1 MMFSYKKAKN
11 VLALTAALSV
21 LCSQSVFAATLE
33 LDLEE
38 TIQRALLT
46 NPDIKIAESQRKEAK
61 ADYSAAKSA
70 RGISISLNHSTG
82 RGGYADNQAVRD
94 AAGRIL
100 GYTKYIGNDHS
111 NSITASLPIFTG
123 GELQGQIGQAKAN
136 YRTMLSAEQQAYN
149 EMKETATTGYFNMLN
164 AGNMKNL
171 RTESVDRLQAH
182 LDNVIAQYNVGIV
195 ARADVLRSEVEL
207 ANAKQDLITASNE
220 YDVAEAT
227 LNNII
232 GTPLNTTLT
241 LKDTLQYVPYD
252 NDMAYCLAYSEEHRP
267 ELKQAEYGVDA
278 AEAALVVA
286 RSGHM
291 PKIYA
296 NASNNWGGDGSNWPG
311 DDNENWSVGVT
322 ASMNIFD
329 SGVTWSKIHA
339 AQEALVQAKET
350 QRQVKDAVEL
360 EVRTDYLN
368 MREAEK
374 RITTA
379 QVAVASAEEDY
390 HIAVVRY
397 QAGVGT
403 NIDVM
408 DAQEALTQA
417 KTNYYQALYNYNTS
431 KAALNTSMG
440 VGVPVPEPR
449 TFPEPVEDTDVSADT
464 EDAAAETVPD
474 EEMADADV
482 QQGAEEAA
490 NDSENADAEAAENA
504 APAEQ
509 QSEAVPA
516 EEAAVDAQAAAE

>member
-1 MMFSYKKAKN
+1 MFSYKKAKN

-46 NPDIKIAESQRKEAK
+46 NPSVKIAEYNRKAAK
-61 ADYSAAKSA
+61 ADYSAAKGA
-70 RGISISLNHSTG
+70 RGISISLSHESG
-82 RGGYADNQAVRD
+82 RGGYADNHILRD

-100 GYTKYIGNDHS
+100 SNDKQIGNTHS

-136 YRTMLSAEQQAYN
+136 YRSMLSAEEQAYN

-164 AGNMKNL
+164 ATNMKAL
-171 RTESVDRLQAH
+171 RQESVDRLQAH

-207 ANAKQDLITASNE
+207 ANAQQNYITASNQ

-232 GTPLNTTLT
+232 GTPLGTTLL
-241 LKDTLQYVPYD
+241 LKDRLQYEPYE
-252 NDMAYCLAYSEEHRP
+252 NDMAYCLAYSEQHRP
-267 ELKQAEYGVDA
+267 ELKQAEYAVDS

-291 PKIYA
+291 PKVYA
-296 NASNNWGGDGSNWPG
+296 NASNNWGGNGSDWPG
-311 DDNENWSVGVT
+311 DDDENWSVGVT
-322 ASMNIFD
+322 ASMNVFD

-339 AQEALVQAKET
+339 AQENLAKAKES
-350 QRQVKDAVEL
+350 QRQIKDNVEL

-368 MREAEK
+368 LREAEK
-374 RITTA
+374 RITTT

-449 TFPEPVEDTDVSADT
+449 TFPEPVEDTAAQAADAQSAGT
-464 EDAAAETVPD
+464 DAAAQTEN
-474 EEMADADV
+474 
-482 QQGAEEAA
+482 AA
-490 NDSENADAEAAENA
+490 SDSEQAPANTADAEQPAAENA
-504 APAEQ
+504 ASTSTAAENGNT
-509 QSEAVPA
+509 
-516 EEAAVDAQAAAE
+516 AAAEQTAE

>member
-1 MMFSYKKAKN
+1 MFSYKKAKN

-46 NPDIKIAESQRKEAK
+46 NPSVKIAEYNRKAAK
-61 ADYSAAKSA
+61 ADYSAAKGA
-70 RGISISLNHSTG
+70 RGISISLSHDSS
-82 RGGYADNQAVRD
+82 RGGYADYARRSVN
-94 AAGRIL
+94 GGTPIW
-100 GYTKYIGNDHS
+100 TKSIGNSHS

-136 YRTMLSAEQQAYN
+136 YRSMLSAEEQAYN

-164 AGNMKNL
+164 ATNMKAL
-171 RTESVDRLQAH
+171 RQESVDRLQAH

-207 ANAKQDLITASNE
+207 ANAQQNYITASNE

-232 GTPLNTTLT
+232 GTPLGTTLL
-241 LKDTLQYVPYD
+241 LKDRLQYEPYE
-252 NDMAYCLAYSEEHRP
+252 NDMAYCLAYSEQHRP
-267 ELKQAEYGVDA
+267 ELKQAEYAIDS

-291 PKIYA
+291 PKVYA
-296 NASNNWGGDGSNWPG
+296 NASNNWGGNGSDWPG
-311 DDNENWSVGVT
+311 DDDENWSVGVT
-322 ASMNIFD
+322 ASMNVFD

-339 AQEALVQAKET
+339 AQENLAKAKES
-350 QRQVKDAVEL
+350 QRQIKDNVEL
-360 EVRTDYLN
+360 EVRTDYLS

-449 TFPEPVEDTDVSADT
+449 TFPEPVEDTAAQAADT
-464 EDAAAETVPD
+464 QSAGTDAAAQT
-474 EEMADADV
+474 
-482 QQGAEEAA
+482 
-490 NDSENADAEAAENA
+490 ENAADGSAQTPANTVDAEQPAAENA
-504 APAEQ
+504 ASTAAENGNT
-509 QSEAVPA
+509 
-516 EEAAVDAQAAAE
+516 AAAEQTAE

>member
-1 MMFSYKKAKN
+1 MFSYKKAKN

-46 NPDIKIAESQRKEAK
+46 NPSVKIAEYNRKAAK

-70 RGISISLNHSTG
+70 RGISISLSHDSG
-82 RGGYADNQAVRD
+82 RGGYADYAMRSVN
-94 AAGRIL
+94 GGTPIW
-100 GYTKYIGNDHS
+100 TKSIGNSHS

-136 YRTMLSAEQQAYN
+136 YRSMLSAEEQAYN

-164 AGNMKNL
+164 ATNMKAL
-171 RTESVDRLQAH
+171 RQESVERLQAH

-207 ANAKQDLITASNE
+207 ANAQQNYITASNE

-232 GTPLNTTLT
+232 GTPLGTTLL
-241 LKDTLQYVPYD
+241 LKDRLQYEPYE
-252 NDMAYCLAYSEEHRP
+252 NDMAYCLAYSEQHRP
-267 ELKQAEYGVDA
+267 ELKQAEYAIDS

-291 PKIYA
+291 PKVYA
-296 NASNNWGGDGSNWPG
+296 NASNNWGGNGSDWPG
-311 DDNENWSVGVT
+311 DDDENWSVGVT
-322 ASMNIFD
+322 ASMNVFD

-339 AQEALVQAKET
+339 AQENLAKAKES
-350 QRQVKDAVEL
+350 QRQIKDNVEL
-360 EVRTDYLN
+360 EVRTDYLS

-449 TFPEPVEDTDVSADT
+449 TFPEPVEDTAEQAAEAQSAGT
-464 EDAAAETVPD
+464 DAAAQTENA
-474 EEMADADV
+474 ADDSA
-482 QQGAEEAA
+482 QAPA
-490 NDSENADAEAAENA
+490 NTADAEQPAAENA
-504 APAEQ
+504 ASTAAENGNT
-509 QSEAVPA
+509 
-516 EEAAVDAQAAAE
+516 AAAEQTAE

>member
-1 MMFSYKKAKN
+1 MFSYKKAKN

-46 NPDIKIAESQRKEAK
+46 NPSVKIAEYNRKAAK
-61 ADYSAAKSA
+61 ADYSAAKGA
-70 RGISISLNHSTG
+70 RGISISLSHDSG
-82 RGGYADNQAVRD
+82 RGGYADYAMRSVN
-94 AAGRIL
+94 GGTKIL
-100 GYTKYIGNDHS
+100 TKGIGNSHS

-136 YRTMLSAEQQAYN
+136 YRSMLSAEEQAYN

-164 AGNMKNL
+164 ATNMKAL
-171 RTESVDRLQAH
+171 RQESVDRLQAH

-207 ANAKQDLITASNE
+207 ANAQQNYITASNE

-232 GTPLNTTLT
+232 GTPLGTTLL
-241 LKDTLQYVPYD
+241 LKDRLQYEPYE
-252 NDMAYCLAYSEEHRP
+252 NDMAYCLAYSEQHRP
-267 ELKQAEYGVDA
+267 ELKQAEYAIDS

-291 PKIYA
+291 PKVYA
-296 NASNNWGGDGSNWPG
+296 NASNNWGGNGSDWPG
-311 DDNENWSVGVT
+311 DDDENWSVGVT
-322 ASMNIFD
+322 ASMNVFD

-339 AQEALVQAKET
+339 AQENLAKAKES
-350 QRQVKDAVEL
+350 QRQIKDNVEL

-368 MREAEK
+368 LREAEK
-374 RITTA
+374 RITTT

-449 TFPEPVEDTDVSADT
+449 TFPEPIEDTAAQAADAQSAGT
-464 EDAAAETVPD
+464 DAAAQTENA
-474 EEMADADV
+474 ADGSV
-482 QQGAEEAA
+482 QAPA
-490 NDSENADAEAAENA
+490 NTADAEQPAAENA
-504 APAEQ
+504 ASTAAENGNT
-509 QSEAVPA
+509 
-516 EEAAVDAQAAAE
+516 AAAEQTAE

>member
-1 MMFSYKKAKN
+1 MFSYKKAKN

-46 NPDIKIAESQRKEAK
+46 NPSVKIAEYNRKAAK
-61 ADYSAAKSA
+61 ADYSAAKGA
-70 RGISISLNHSTG
+70 RGISISLNHSSG
-82 RGGYADNQAVRD
+82 RGGYADYAMRSVN
-94 AAGRIL
+94 GGTEIL
-100 GYTKYIGNDHS
+100 TKGIGNSHS

-136 YRTMLSAEQQAYN
+136 YRSMLSAEEQAYN

-164 AGNMKNL
+164 ATNMKAL
-171 RTESVDRLQAH
+171 RQESVDRLQAH

-207 ANAKQDLITASNE
+207 ANAKQDYITASNE

-232 GTPLNTTLT
+232 GTPLGTTLL
-241 LKDTLQYVPYD
+241 LKDRLQYEPYE
-252 NDMAYCLAYSEEHRP
+252 NDMAYCLAYSEQHRP
-267 ELKQAEYGVDA
+267 ELKQAEYAIDS

-291 PKIYA
+291 PKVYA
-296 NASNNWGGDGSNWPG
+296 NASNNWGGNGSDWPG
-311 DDNENWSVGVT
+311 DDDENWSVGVT
-322 ASMNIFD
+322 ASMNVFD

-339 AQEALVQAKET
+339 AQENLAKAKES
-350 QRQVKDAVEL
+350 QRQIKDNVEL

-368 MREAEK
+368 LREAEK
-374 RITTA
+374 RITTT

-449 TFPEPVEDTDVSADT
+449 TFPEPVEDTAAQAADAQSAGT
-464 EDAAAETVPD
+464 DAAAQTEN
-474 EEMADADV
+474 
-482 QQGAEEAA
+482 AA
-490 NDSENADAEAAENA
+490 NDSAQAPANTADAEQPAAENA
-504 APAEQ
+504 ASTAAENGNT
-509 QSEAVPA
+509 
-516 EEAAVDAQAAAE
+516 AAAEQTAE

>member
-1 MMFSYKKAKN
+1 MFSYKKAKN

-46 NPDIKIAESQRKEAK
+46 NPSVKIAEYNRKAAK
-61 ADYSAAKSA
+61 ADYSAAKGA
-70 RGISISLNHSTG
+70 RGISISLSHDSG
-82 RGGYADNQAVRD
+82 RGGYADYAWRNVNGGAP
-94 AAGRIL
+94 IW
-100 GYTKYIGNDHS
+100 TKSIGNSHS

-136 YRTMLSAEQQAYN
+136 YRSMLSAEEQAYN

-164 AGNMKNL
+164 ATNMKAL
-171 RTESVDRLQAH
+171 RQESVDRLQAH

-207 ANAKQDLITASNE
+207 ANAQQNYITASNE

-232 GTPLNTTLT
+232 GTPLGTTLL
-241 LKDTLQYVPYD
+241 LKDRLQYEPYE
-252 NDMAYCLAYSEEHRP
+252 NDMAYCLAYSEQHRP

-291 PKIYA
+291 PKVYA
-296 NASNNWGGDGSNWPG
+296 NASNNWGGNGSDWPG
-311 DDNENWSVGVT
+311 DDDENWSVGVT
-322 ASMNIFD
+322 ASMNVFD
-329 SGVTWSKIHA
+329 SGVTWSRIHA
-339 AQEALVQAKET
+339 AQENLAKAKES
-350 QRQVKDAVEL
+350 QRQIKDNVEL

-368 MREAEK
+368 LREAEK
-374 RITTA
+374 RITTT

-449 TFPEPVEDTDVSADT
+449 TFPEPVEDT
-464 EDAAAETVPD
+464 AAQA
-474 EEMADADV
+474 ADAQSAGSDT
-482 QQGAEEAA
+482 AA
-490 NDSENADAEAAENA
+490 QTENAADGSAQAPANTADAEQPAAENA
-504 APAEQ
+504 A
-509 QSEAVPA
+509 ST
-516 EEAAVDAQAAAE
+516 AAGNGNTAAAEQTAE

>member
-1 MMFSYKKAKN
+1 MFSYKKAKN

-46 NPDIKIAESQRKEAK
+46 NPSVKIAEYNRKAAK
-61 ADYSAAKSA
+61 ADYSAAKGA
-70 RGISISLNHSTG
+70 RGISISLSHDSS
-82 RGGYADNQAVRD
+82 RGGYADYARRSVN
-94 AAGRIL
+94 GGTPIW
-100 GYTKYIGNDHS
+100 TKSIGNSHS

-136 YRTMLSAEQQAYN
+136 YRSMLSAEEQAYN

-164 AGNMKNL
+164 ATNMKAL
-171 RTESVDRLQAH
+171 RQESVDRLQAH

-207 ANAKQDLITASNE
+207 ANAQQNYITASNE

-232 GTPLNTTLT
+232 GTPLGTTLL
-241 LKDTLQYVPYD
+241 LKDRLQYEPYE
-252 NDMAYCLAYSEEHRP
+252 NDMAYCLAYSEQHRP
-267 ELKQAEYGVDA
+267 ELKQAEYAIDS

-291 PKIYA
+291 PKVYA
-296 NASNNWGGDGSNWPG
+296 NASNNWGGNGSDWPG
-311 DDNENWSVGVT
+311 DDDENWSVGVT
-322 ASMNIFD
+322 ASMNVFD

-339 AQEALVQAKET
+339 AQENLAKAKES
-350 QRQVKDAVEL
+350 QRQIKDNVEL

-368 MREAEK
+368 LREAEK
-374 RITTA
+374 RITTT

-449 TFPEPVEDTDVSADT
+449 AFPEPVEDTAAQAADAQSAGT
-464 EDAAAETVPD
+464 DAAAQTENA
-474 EEMADADV
+474 ADGSA
-482 QQGAEEAA
+482 QAPA
-490 NDSENADAEAAENA
+490 NTADAEQPAAENA
-504 APAEQ
+504 ASTAAENGNT
-509 QSEAVPA
+509 
-516 EEAAVDAQAAAE
+516 AAAEQTAE

>member
-1 MMFSYKKAKN
+1 MFSYKKAKN

-46 NPDIKIAESQRKEAK
+46 NPSVKIAEYNRKAAK
-61 ADYSAAKSA
+61 ADYSAAKGA
-70 RGISISLNHSTG
+70 RGISISLSHESG
-82 RGGYADNQAVRD
+82 RGGYADNHILRD

-100 GYTKYIGNDHS
+100 SNDKQIGNTHS

-136 YRTMLSAEQQAYN
+136 YRSMLSAEEQAYN

-164 AGNMKNL
+164 ATNMKAL
-171 RTESVDRLQAH
+171 RQESVDRLQAH

-207 ANAKQDLITASNE
+207 ANAKQDYITASNE

-232 GTPLNTTLT
+232 GTPLNTTLK
-241 LKDTLQYVPYD
+241 LKDSLQYVPYD
-252 NDMAYCLAYSEEHRP
+252 NDMAYCLAYSEQHRP
-267 ELKQAEYGVDA
+267 ELKQAEYAIDS

-291 PKIYA
+291 PKVYA
-296 NASNNWGGDGSNWPG
+296 NASNNWGGNGSDWPG
-311 DDNENWSVGVT
+311 DDDENWSVGVT
-322 ASMNIFD
+322 ASMNVFD

-339 AQEALVQAKET
+339 AQENLAKAKES
-350 QRQVKDAVEL
+350 QRQIKDNVEL

-368 MREAEK
+368 LREAEK

-449 TFPEPVEDTDVSADT
+449 TFPKPVEDTAVQSTESQSAGTDSAGQT
-464 EDAAAETVPD
+464 ENAADDSAQAP
-474 EEMADADV
+474 
-482 QQGAEEAA
+482 A
-490 NDSENADAEAAENA
+490 NTADAEQPAAENA
-504 APAEQ
+504 ASTPAEN
-509 QSEAVPA
+509 ENT
-516 EEAAVDAQAAAE
+516 AAAEQTAE

>member
-1 MMFSYKKAKN
+1 MFSYKKAKN

-46 NPDIKIAESQRKEAK
+46 NPSVKIAEYNRKAAK
-61 ADYSAAKSA
+61 ADYSAAKGA
-70 RGISISLNHSTG
+70 RGISISLSHESG
-82 RGGYADNQAVRD
+82 RGGYADNHILRD

-100 GYTKYIGNDHS
+100 SNDKQIGNTHS

-136 YRTMLSAEQQAYN
+136 YRSMLSAEEQAYN

-164 AGNMKNL
+164 ATNMKAL
-171 RTESVDRLQAH
+171 RQESVDRLQAH

-207 ANAKQDLITASNE
+207 ANAQQNYINASNE

-232 GTPLNTTLT
+232 GTPLGTTLL
-241 LKDTLQYVPYD
+241 LKDRLQYEPYE
-252 NDMAYCLAYSEEHRP
+252 NDMAYCLAYSEQHRP
-267 ELKQAEYGVDA
+267 ELKQAEYAIDS

-291 PKIYA
+291 PKVYA
-296 NASNNWGGDGSNWPG
+296 NASNNWGGNGSDWPG
-311 DDNENWSVGVT
+311 DDDENWSVGVT
-322 ASMNIFD
+322 ASMNVFD

-339 AQEALVQAKET
+339 AQENLAKAKES
-350 QRQVKDAVEL
+350 QRQIKDNVEL

-368 MREAEK
+368 LREAEK
-374 RITTA
+374 RITTT

-449 TFPEPVEDTDVSADT
+449 TFPEPVEDTAAQAADAQSAGT
-464 EDAAAETVPD
+464 DAAAQTENA
-474 EEMADADV
+474 ADDSA
-482 QQGAEEAA
+482 QAPA
-490 NDSENADAEAAENA
+490 NTADAEQPAAENA
-504 APAEQ
+504 ASTSTAAENGNT
-509 QSEAVPA
+509 
-516 EEAAVDAQAAAE
+516 AAAEQTAE

>member
-1 MMFSYKKAKN
+1 MFSYKKAKN
-11 VLALTAALSV
+11 VLALTAALTA

-46 NPDIKIAESQRKEAK
+46 NPNVKIAEYNRKAAK

-70 RGISISLNHSTG
+70 RGISISINHDSS
-82 RGGYADNQAVRD
+82 RGGYADYGIR
-94 AAGRIL
+94 G
-100 GYTKYIGNDHS
+100 GEWTKAIGNTHG
-111 NSITASLPIFTG
+111 NSITATLPIFTG
-123 GELQGQIGQAKAN
+123 GQLQGQIGQAKAN
-136 YRTMLSAEQQAYN
+136 YRSMLSAEEQAYI
-149 EMKETATTGYFNMLN
+149 EMKETATNGYFTMLD
-164 AGNMKNL
+164 AGNMKTL
-171 RTESVDRLQAH
+171 CQESVDRLQAH

-207 ANAKQDLITASNE
+207 ANAKQDLISAENG

-232 GTPLNTTLT
+232 GTPLNTTLK
-241 LKDTLQYVPYD
+241 LKDSLQYVPYD

-291 PKIYA
+291 PKI
-296 NASNNWGGDGSNWPG
+296 NATAGNYWGGTADSNWPG
-311 DDNENWSVGVT
+311 DDDDHWAVGVT

-339 AQEALVQAKET
+339 AQENLAKAKET

-360 EVRTDYLN
+360 EVRTDYLG

-374 RITTA
+374 RISTT
-379 QVAVASAEEDY
+379 QVAVAQAEEDY

-408 DAQEALTQA
+408 DAQVALTEA
-417 KTNYYQALYNYNTS
+417 KTNYVKALYDYNTS

-449 TFPEPVEDTDVSADT
+449 TFPEPVEDT
-464 EDAAAETVPD
+464 AAQA
-474 EEMADADV
+474 ADAQSAGTDAVAQTESAASDSAQV
-482 QQGAEEAA
+482 QA
-490 NDSENADAEAAENA
+490 STADAEQPAAENA
-504 APAEQ
+504 ASTAAENGNT
-509 QSEAVPA
+509 
-516 EEAAVDAQAAAE
+516 AAAEQTAE

>member
-1 MMFSYKKAKN
+1 MFSYKKAKN

-46 NPDIKIAESQRKEAK
+46 NPSVKIAESQRKEAK

-70 RGISISLNHSTG
+70 RGISISLNHDSG
-82 RGGYADNQAVRD
+82 RGGYADNRRYVITD
-94 AAGRIL
+94 NMGRQIPR
-100 GYTKYIGNDHS
+100 YDKSIGNSHS
-111 NSITASLPIFTG
+111 NSITASLPLFTG

-136 YRTMLSAEQQAYN
+136 YRSMLSAEEQAYN

-164 AGNMKNL
+164 AGNMKAL
-171 RTESVDRLQAH
+171 RQESVDRLQAH

-207 ANAKQDLITASNE
+207 ANAKQDYITASNE

-232 GTPLNTTLT
+232 GTPLNTTLK
-241 LKDTLQYVPYD
+241 LKDSLQYVPYD
-252 NDMAYCLAYSEEHRP
+252 NDMAYCLAYSEQHRP

-296 NASNNWGGDGSNWPG
+296 NASDNWGGNGSNWPG
-311 DDNENWSVGVT
+311 DDDENWSVGVT
-322 ASMNIFD
+322 ASINVFD

-339 AQEALVQAKET
+339 AQEALVQAKES
-350 QRQVKDAVEL
+350 QRQIKDAVEL
-360 EVRTDYLN
+360 EVRTDYLS

-449 TFPEPVEDTDVSADT
+449 TFPEPVEDTAAQAADAQSAGT
-464 EDAAAETVPD
+464 DAAAQTENA
-474 EEMADADV
+474 ADGSA
-482 QQGAEEAA
+482 QAPA
-490 NDSENADAEAAENA
+490 NTADAEQPAAENA
-504 APAEQ
+504 ASTAAENGNT
-509 QSEAVPA
+509 
-516 EEAAVDAQAAAE
+516 AAAEQTAE

>member
-1 MMFSYKKAKN
+1 MFSYKKAKN

-46 NPDIKIAESQRKEAK
+46 NPSVKIAEYNRKAAK
-61 ADYSAAKSA
+61 ADYSAAKGA
-70 RGISISLNHSTG
+70 RGISISLNHSSG
-82 RGGYADNQAVRD
+82 RGGYADNRYNTIYQNGVPIAIYD
-94 AAGRIL
+94 KGIA
-100 GYTKYIGNDHS
+100 NSHS

-123 GELQGQIGQAKAN
+123 GEVQGQIGQAKAN
-136 YRTMLSAEQQAYN
+136 YRSMLSAEEQAYN

-164 AGNMKNL
+164 ATNMKAL
-171 RTESVDRLQAH
+171 RQESVDRLQAH

-207 ANAKQDLITASNE
+207 ANAKQDYITASNE

-232 GTPLNTTLT
+232 GTPLGTTLL
-241 LKDTLQYVPYD
+241 LKDRLQYEPYE
-252 NDMAYCLAYSEEHRP
+252 NDMAYCLAYSEQHRP
-267 ELKQAEYGVDA
+267 ELKQAEYAIDS

-291 PKIYA
+291 PKVYA
-296 NASNNWGGDGSNWPG
+296 NASNNWGGNGSDWPG
-311 DDNENWSVGVT
+311 DDDENWSVGVT
-322 ASMNIFD
+322 ASMNVFD

-339 AQEALVQAKET
+339 AQENLAKAKES
-350 QRQVKDAVEL
+350 QRQIKDNVEL

-368 MREAEK
+368 LREAEK
-374 RITTA
+374 RITTT

-449 TFPEPVEDTDVSADT
+449 TFPEPVEDTAAQAADAQSAGT
-464 EDAAAETVPD
+464 DAAAQTENA
-474 EEMADADV
+474 ADGSV
-482 QQGAEEAA
+482 QAPA
-490 NDSENADAEAAENA
+490 NTADAEQPAAENA
-504 APAEQ
+504 ASTAAENGNT
-509 QSEAVPA
+509 
-516 EEAAVDAQAAAE
+516 AAAEQTAE

>member
-1 MMFSYKKAKN
+1 MFSYKKAKN

-46 NPDIKIAESQRKEAK
+46 NPSVKIAEYNRKAAK
-61 ADYSAAKSA
+61 ADYSAAKGA
-70 RGISISLNHSTG
+70 RGISISLSHDSG
-82 RGGYADNQAVRD
+82 RGGYADYAMRSVN
-94 AAGRIL
+94 GGTEIL
-100 GYTKYIGNDHS
+100 TKGIGNSHS

-123 GELQGQIGQAKAN
+123 GELQGQIGQGKAN
-136 YRTMLSAEQQAYN
+136 YRSMLSAEEQAYN

-164 AGNMKNL
+164 ATNMKAL
-171 RTESVDRLQAH
+171 RQESVDRLQAH

-207 ANAKQDLITASNE
+207 ANAQQNYITASNE

-232 GTPLNTTLT
+232 GTPLGTTLL
-241 LKDTLQYVPYD
+241 LKDRLQYEPYE
-252 NDMAYCLAYSEEHRP
+252 NDMAYCLAYSEQHRP
-267 ELKQAEYGVDA
+267 ELKQAEYAIDS

-291 PKIYA
+291 PKVYA
-296 NASNNWGGDGSNWPG
+296 NASNNWGGNGSDWPG
-311 DDNENWSVGVT
+311 DDDENWSVGVT
-322 ASMNIFD
+322 ASMNVFD

-339 AQEALVQAKET
+339 AQENLAKAKES
-350 QRQVKDAVEL
+350 QRQIKDNVEL
-360 EVRTDYLN
+360 EVRTDYLS

-449 TFPEPVEDTDVSADT
+449 TFPEPVEDT
-464 EDAAAETVPD
+464 AAQA
-474 EEMADADV
+474 ADAQSAGTDT
-482 QQGAEEAA
+482 AA
-490 NDSENADAEAAENA
+490 QTENADSDTAQVPANTADAEQPAAENA
-504 APAEQ
+504 ASTAAENGNT
-509 QSEAVPA
+509 
-516 EEAAVDAQAAAE
+516 AAAEQTAE

>member
-1 MMFSYKKAKN
+1 MFSYKKAKN
-11 VLALTAALSV
+11 VLALTAALSM

-46 NPDIKIAESQRKEAK
+46 NPSVKIAEYNRKAAK

-82 RGGYADNQAVRD
+82 RNGYADPQYNQQLN
-94 AAGRIL
+94 IW
-100 GYTKYIGNDHS
+100 TKGIGNSHS

-136 YRTMLSAEQQAYN
+136 YRSMLSAEEQAYN

-164 AGNMKNL
+164 ATNMKAL
-171 RTESVDRLQAH
+171 RQESVDRLQAH

-207 ANAKQDLITASNE
+207 ANAQQNYITASNQ

-232 GTPLNTTLT
+232 GTPLGTTLL
-241 LKDTLQYVPYD
+241 LKDRLQYEPYE
-252 NDMAYCLAYSEEHRP
+252 NDMAYCLAYSEQHRP
-267 ELKQAEYGVDA
+267 ELKQAEYAVDS

-291 PKIYA
+291 PKVYA
-296 NASNNWGGDGSNWPG
+296 NASNNWGGNGSDWPG
-311 DDNENWSVGVT
+311 DDDENWSVGVT
-322 ASMNIFD
+322 ASMNVFD

-339 AQEALVQAKET
+339 AQENLAKAKES
-350 QRQVKDAVEL
+350 QRQIKDNVEL

-368 MREAEK
+368 LREAEK
-374 RITTA
+374 RITTT

-449 TFPEPVEDTDVSADT
+449 IFPEPVEDAAAQAADAQSAGT
-464 EDAAAETVPD
+464 DAAAQTENA
-474 EEMADADV
+474 ADGSA
-482 QQGAEEAA
+482 QAPA
-490 NDSENADAEAAENA
+490 NTADAEQPAAENA
-504 APAEQ
+504 ASTAAENGNT
-509 QSEAVPA
+509 
-516 EEAAVDAQAAAE
+516 AAAEQTAE

>member
-1 MMFSYKKAKN
+1 MFSYKKAKN
-11 VLALTAALSV
+11 VLALTSALSV

-46 NPDIKIAESQRKEAK
+46 NPSVKIAEYNRKAAK

-70 RGISISLNHSTG
+70 RGISISLSHDSS
-82 RGGYADNQAVRD
+82 RGGYADYARRSINGGTD
-94 AAGRIL
+94 IW
-100 GYTKYIGNDHS
+100 TKGIGNSHS

-136 YRTMLSAEQQAYN
+136 YRSMLSAEEQAYN

-164 AGNMKNL
+164 ATNMKAL
-171 RTESVDRLQAH
+171 RQESVDRLQAH

-207 ANAKQDLITASNE
+207 ANAQQNYITASNE

-232 GTPLNTTLT
+232 GTPLGTTLL
-241 LKDTLQYVPYD
+241 LKDRLQYEPYE
-252 NDMAYCLAYSEEHRP
+252 NDMAYCLAYSEQHRP
-267 ELKQAEYGVDA
+267 ELKQAEYAIDS

-291 PKIYA
+291 PKVYA
-296 NASNNWGGDGSNWPG
+296 NASNNWGGNGSDWPG
-311 DDNENWSVGVT
+311 DDDENWSVGVT
-322 ASMNIFD
+322 ASMNVFD

-339 AQEALVQAKET
+339 AQENLAKAKES
-350 QRQVKDAVEL
+350 QRQIKDNVEL

-368 MREAEK
+368 LREAEK
-374 RITTA
+374 RITTT

-449 TFPEPVEDTDVSADT
+449 TFPEPVEDTAAQAADAQSAGT
-464 EDAAAETVPD
+464 DAAAQTEN
-474 EEMADADV
+474 
-482 QQGAEEAA
+482 AA
-490 NDSENADAEAAENA
+490 GDSAQAPTSTADAEQPAAENA
-504 APAEQ
+504 ASTAAENGNT
-509 QSEAVPA
+509 
-516 EEAAVDAQAAAE
+516 AAAEQTAE

>member
-1 MMFSYKKAKN
+1 MFSYKKAKN
-11 VLALTAALSV
+11 VLALTAALTV

-33 LDLEE
+33 LDLDE

-46 NPDIKIAESQRKEAK
+46 NPNVKIAEYNRKAAK

-70 RGISISLNHSTG
+70 RGISISINHQSG
-82 RGGYADNQAVRD
+82 RGGYAEDQPIRD
-94 AAGRIL
+94 TTGAIL
-100 GYTKYIGNDHS
+100 GYSKGIGNSHS
-111 NSITASLPIFTG
+111 NSITASLPLFTG

-136 YRTMLSAEQQAYN
+136 YRSMLSAEEQAYI
-149 EMKETATTGYFNMLN
+149 EMKETATNGYFTMLD
-164 AGNMKNL
+164 AGNMKTL
-171 RTESVDRLQAH
+171 CQESVDRLQAH

-207 ANAKQDLITASNE
+207 ANAKQDLISAENG

-232 GTPLNTTLT
+232 GTPLSTTLV

-291 PKIYA
+291 PKVSL
-296 NASNNWGGDGSNWPG
+296 NASNSWASENWPG
-311 DDNENWSVGVT
+311 DDNEEWQVGVT

-339 AQEALVQAKET
+339 AQENLAKAKET

-360 EVRTDYLN
+360 EVRTDYLG

-374 RITTA
+374 RISTT
-379 QVAVASAEEDY
+379 QVAVAQAEEDY

-408 DAQEALTQA
+408 DAQVALTEA
-417 KTNYYQALYNYNTS
+417 KTNYVKALYDYNTS

-449 TFPEPVEDTDVSADT
+449 TFAEPVEDTAVT
-464 EDAAAETVPD
+464 
-474 EEMADADV
+474 
-482 QQGAEEAA
+482 
-490 NDSENADAEAAENA
+490 ADAEAAAENEAAETNA
-504 APAEQ
+504 AATEQSAAEANVETVQ
-509 QSEAVPA
+509 E
-516 EEAAVDAQAAAE
+516 QAAE

>member
-1 MMFSYKKAKN
+1 MFSYKKAKN

-38 TIQRALLT
+38 IIQRALLT
-46 NPDIKIAESQRKEAK
+46 NPSVKIAEYNRKAAK
-61 ADYSAAKSA
+61 ADYSAAKSS
-70 RGISISLNHSTG
+70 RGISISLSHDSG
-82 RGGYADNQAVRD
+82 RGGYADNRSYVITD
-94 AAGRIL
+94 NMGRQIPR
-100 GYTKYIGNDHS
+100 YDKSIGNSHS

-136 YRTMLSAEQQAYN
+136 YRSMLSAEEQAYN

-164 AGNMKNL
+164 ATNMKAL
-171 RTESVDRLQAH
+171 RQESVDRLQAH

-207 ANAKQDLITASNE
+207 ANAQQNYITASNE

-232 GTPLNTTLT
+232 GTPLGTTLL
-241 LKDTLQYVPYD
+241 LKDRLQYEPYE
-252 NDMAYCLAYSEEHRP
+252 NDMAYCLAYSEQHRP
-267 ELKQAEYGVDA
+267 ELRQAEYGVDA

-291 PKIYA
+291 PKVYA
-296 NASNNWGGDGSNWPG
+296 NASNNWGGNGSDWPG
-311 DDNENWSVGVT
+311 DDDENWSVGVT
-322 ASMNIFD
+322 ASMNVFD

-339 AQEALVQAKET
+339 AQENLAKAKES
-350 QRQVKDAVEL
+350 QRQIKDNVEL

-368 MREAEK
+368 LREAEK
-374 RITTA
+374 RITTT

-449 TFPEPVEDTDVSADT
+449 TFPEPVEDTAAQAADVQSAGT
-464 EDAAAETVPD
+464 DAAAQTENA
-474 EEMADADV
+474 ADDSA
-482 QQGAEEAA
+482 QAQA
-490 NDSENADAEAAENA
+490 NTADAEQPAAENA
-504 APAEQ
+504 ASTAAENGNT
-509 QSEAVPA
+509 
-516 EEAAVDAQAAAE
+516 AAAEQTAE

>member
-1 MMFSYKKAKN
+1 MFSYKKAKN

-46 NPDIKIAESQRKEAK
+46 NPSVKIAEYNRKAAK

-70 RGISISLNHSTG
+70 RGISISLSHDSG
-82 RGGYADNQAVRD
+82 RGGYADPQYNQQLN
-94 AAGRIL
+94 IW
-100 GYTKYIGNDHS
+100 TKGIGNSHS

-136 YRTMLSAEQQAYN
+136 YRSMLSAEEQAYN

-164 AGNMKNL
+164 ATNMKAL
-171 RTESVDRLQAH
+171 RQESVDRLQAH

-207 ANAKQDLITASNE
+207 ANAQQNYITASNE

-232 GTPLNTTLT
+232 GTPLGTTLL
-241 LKDTLQYVPYD
+241 LKDRLQYEPYE
-252 NDMAYCLAYSEEHRP
+252 NDMAYCLAYSEQHRP
-267 ELKQAEYGVDA
+267 ELKQAEYAIDS

-291 PKIYA
+291 PKVYA
-296 NASNNWGGDGSNWPG
+296 NASNNWGGNGSDWPG
-311 DDNENWSVGVT
+311 DDDENWSVGVT
-322 ASMNIFD
+322 ASMNVFD

-339 AQEALVQAKET
+339 AQENLAKAKES
-350 QRQVKDAVEL
+350 QRQIKDNVEL

-368 MREAEK
+368 LREAEK
-374 RITTA
+374 RITTT

-449 TFPEPVEDTDVSADT
+449 TFPEPVEDT
-464 EDAAAETVPD
+464 AAQA
-474 EEMADADV
+474 ADAQSAGTDTAP
-482 QQGAEEAA
+482 QTENAA
-490 NDSENADAEAAENA
+490 DGSAQIPANTADAEQPAAENA
-504 APAEQ
+504 ASTAAENGNT
-509 QSEAVPA
+509 
-516 EEAAVDAQAAAE
+516 AAAEQTAE

>member
-1 MMFSYKKAKN
+1 MFSYKKAKN

-46 NPDIKIAESQRKEAK
+46 NPSVKIAEYNRKAAK
-61 ADYSAAKSA
+61 ADYSAAKGA
-70 RGISISLNHSTG
+70 RGISISLSHSTG
-82 RGGYADNQAVRD
+82 RNGYADYAMRSVN
-94 AAGRIL
+94 GGTEIW
-100 GYTKYIGNDHS
+100 TKGIGNSHS
-111 NSITASLPIFTG
+111 NSISASLPIFTG

-136 YRTMLSAEQQAYN
+136 YRSMLSAEEQAYN

-164 AGNMKNL
+164 ATNMKAL
-171 RTESVDRLQAH
+171 RQESVDRLQAH

-207 ANAKQDLITASNE
+207 ANAQQNYITASNQ

-232 GTPLNTTLT
+232 GTPLGTTLL
-241 LKDTLQYVPYD
+241 LKDRLQYEPYE
-252 NDMAYCLAYSEEHRP
+252 NDMAYCLAYSEQHRP
-267 ELKQAEYGVDA
+267 ELKQAEYAVDS

-291 PKIYA
+291 PKVYA
-296 NASNNWGGDGSNWPG
+296 NASNNWGGNGSDWPG
-311 DDNENWSVGVT
+311 DDDENWSVGVT
-322 ASMNIFD
+322 ASMNVFD

-339 AQEALVQAKET
+339 AQENLAKAKES
-350 QRQVKDAVEL
+350 QRQIKDNVEL

-368 MREAEK
+368 LREAEK
-374 RITTA
+374 RITTT

-449 TFPEPVEDTDVSADT
+449 TFPEPVEDT
-464 EDAAAETVPD
+464 AAQA
-474 EEMADADV
+474 ADAQSAGTDT
-482 QQGAEEAA
+482 AA
-490 NDSENADAEAAENA
+490 QTENADSDSAQAPANTADAEQPAAENA
-504 APAEQ
+504 ASTAAENGNT
-509 QSEAVPA
+509 
-516 EEAAVDAQAAAE
+516 AAAEQTAE

>member
-1 MMFSYKKAKN
+1 MFSYKKAKN

-46 NPDIKIAESQRKEAK
+46 NPSVKIAEYNRKAAK

-82 RGGYADNQAVRD
+82 RNGYADPQYNQQLN
-94 AAGRIL
+94 IW
-100 GYTKYIGNDHS
+100 TKGIGNSHS

-136 YRTMLSAEQQAYN
+136 YRSMLSAEEQAYN

-164 AGNMKNL
+164 ATNMKAL
-171 RTESVDRLQAH
+171 RQESVDRLQAH

-207 ANAKQDLITASNE
+207 ANAQQNYITASNE

-232 GTPLNTTLT
+232 GTPLGTTLL
-241 LKDTLQYVPYD
+241 LKDRLQYEPYE
-252 NDMAYCLAYSEEHRP
+252 NDMAYCLAYSEQHRP
-267 ELKQAEYGVDA
+267 ELKQAEYAIDS

-291 PKIYA
+291 PKVYA
-296 NASNNWGGDGSNWPG
+296 NASNNWGGNGSDWPG
-311 DDNENWSVGVT
+311 DDDENWSVGVT
-322 ASMNIFD
+322 ASMNVFD

-339 AQEALVQAKET
+339 AQENLAKAKES
-350 QRQVKDAVEL
+350 QRQIKDNVEL

-368 MREAEK
+368 LREAEK
-374 RITTA
+374 RITTT

-449 TFPEPVEDTDVSADT
+449 TFPEPVEDTAAQAADAQSAGT
-464 EDAAAETVPD
+464 DAA
-474 EEMADADV
+474 V
-482 QQGAEEAA
+482 QTENAA
-490 NDSENADAEAAENA
+490 SDSAQAPANTADAEQPAAENA
-504 APAEQ
+504 ASTAAENGNT
-509 QSEAVPA
+509 
-516 EEAAVDAQAAAE
+516 AAAEQTAE

>member
-1 MMFSYKKAKN
+1 MFSYKKAKN

-46 NPDIKIAESQRKEAK
+46 NPSVKIAEYNRKAAK

-70 RGISISLNHSTG
+70 RGISISLNHDSG
-82 RGGYADNQAVRD
+82 RGGYADNRRYVITD
-94 AAGRIL
+94 NMGRQIPR
-100 GYTKYIGNDHS
+100 YDKSIGNSHS

-136 YRTMLSAEQQAYN
+136 YRSMLSAEEQAYN

-164 AGNMKNL
+164 ATNMKAL
-171 RTESVDRLQAH
+171 RQESVDRLQAH

-207 ANAKQDLITASNE
+207 ANAQQNYITASNQ

-232 GTPLNTTLT
+232 GTPLGTTLL
-241 LKDTLQYVPYD
+241 LKDRLQYEPYE
-252 NDMAYCLAYSEEHRP
+252 NDMAYCLAYSEQHRP
-267 ELKQAEYGVDA
+267 ELKQAEYAIDS

-291 PKIYA
+291 PKVYA
-296 NASNNWGGDGSNWPG
+296 NASNNWGGNGSDWPG
-311 DDNENWSVGVT
+311 DDDENWSVGVT
-322 ASMNIFD
+322 ASMNVFD

-339 AQEALVQAKET
+339 AQENLAKAKES
-350 QRQVKDAVEL
+350 QRQIKDNVEL

-368 MREAEK
+368 LREAEK
-374 RITTA
+374 RITTT

-449 TFPEPVEDTDVSADT
+449 TFPEPVEDTAAQAADAQSAGT
-464 EDAAAETVPD
+464 DAAAQIEN
-474 EEMADADV
+474 
-482 QQGAEEAA
+482 AA
-490 NDSENADAEAAENA
+490 SDSAQAPANTADAEQPAAENSASTSTA
-504 APAEQ
+504 AENGNT
-509 QSEAVPA
+509 
-516 EEAAVDAQAAAE
+516 AAAEQTAE

>member
-1 MMFSYKKAKN
+1 MFSYKKAKN

-33 LDLEE
+33 LDLDE

-46 NPDIKIAESQRKEAK
+46 NPNVKIAEYNRKAAK
-61 ADYSAAKSA
+61 ADYSAAKGA
-70 RGISISLNHSTG
+70 RGISISLSHESG
-82 RGGYADNQAVRD
+82 RGGYADNHILRD

-100 GYTKYIGNDHS
+100 SNDKQIGNTHS

-136 YRTMLSAEQQAYN
+136 YRSMLSAEEQAYN

-164 AGNMKNL
+164 ATNMKAL
-171 RTESVDRLQAH
+171 RQESVDRLQAH

-207 ANAKQDLITASNE
+207 ANAQQNYITASNQ

-232 GTPLNTTLT
+232 GTPLGTTLL
-241 LKDTLQYVPYD
+241 LKDRLQYEPYE
-252 NDMAYCLAYSEEHRP
+252 NDMAYCLAYSEQHRP
-267 ELKQAEYGVDA
+267 ELKQAEYAVDS

-291 PKIYA
+291 PKVYA
-296 NASNNWGGDGSNWPG
+296 NASNNWGGNGSDWPG
-311 DDNENWSVGVT
+311 DDDENWSVGVT
-322 ASMNIFD
+322 ASINVFD

-339 AQEALVQAKET
+339 AQENLAKAKES
-350 QRQVKDAVEL
+350 QRQIKDNVEL

-368 MREAEK
+368 LREAEK
-374 RITTA
+374 RITTT

-449 TFPEPVEDTDVSADT
+449 TFPEPVEDTAAQSTESQSPGTDTAAQTENAADDSA
-464 EDAAAETVPD
+464 
-474 EEMADADV
+474 
-482 QQGAEEAA
+482 QA
-490 NDSENADAEAAENA
+490 NTADAEQPAAENA
-504 APAEQ
+504 ASTAAEN
-509 QSEAVPA
+509 VNT
-516 EEAAVDAQAAAE
+516 AAAEQTAE

>member
-1 MMFSYKKAKN
+1 MFSYKKAKN
-11 VLALTAALSV
+11 VLALTAALTV

-33 LDLEE
+33 LDLDE

-46 NPDIKIAESQRKEAK
+46 NPNVKIAEYNRKAAK

-70 RGISISLNHSTG
+70 RGISISLNHQSG
-82 RGGYADNQAVRD
+82 RGGYADPHMSVLYDNQGNAIPR
-94 AAGRIL
+94 
-100 GYTKYIGNDHS
+100 YSKSIGNNHS
-111 NSITASLPIFTG
+111 NSITATLPIFTG

-136 YRTMLSAEQQAYN
+136 YRSMLSAEEQAYI
-149 EMKETATTGYFNMLN
+149 EMKETATNGYFTMLD
-164 AGNMKNL
+164 AGNMKTL
-171 RTESVDRLQAH
+171 CQESVDRLQAH

-207 ANAKQDLITASNE
+207 ANAKQDLISAENG

-232 GTPLNTTLT
+232 GTPLSTTLV

-291 PKIYA
+291 PKISA
-296 NASNNWGGDGSNWPG
+296 SASNSWASENWPG
-311 DDNENWSVGVT
+311 DDNEEWAVGVT

-339 AQEALVQAKET
+339 AQENLAKAKET

-360 EVRTDYLN
+360 EVRTDYLG

-374 RITTA
+374 RISTT
-379 QVAVASAEEDY
+379 QVAVAQAEEDY

-408 DAQEALTQA
+408 DAQVALTEA
-417 KTNYYQALYNYNTS
+417 KTNYVKALYDYNTS

-449 TFPEPVEDTDVSADT
+449 TFAEPVEDTAVT
-464 EDAAAETVPD
+464 
-474 EEMADADV
+474 
-482 QQGAEEAA
+482 
-490 NDSENADAEAAENA
+490 ADAEAAAEN
-504 APAEQ
+504 
-509 QSEAVPA
+509 EA
-516 EEAAVDAQAAAE
+516 AAAEQPAAEANAETAQEQAAE

>member
-1 MMFSYKKAKN
+1 MFSYKKAKN

-46 NPDIKIAESQRKEAK
+46 NPSVKIAEYNRKAAK
-61 ADYSAAKSA
+61 ADYSAAKGA
-70 RGISISLNHSTG
+70 RGISISLSHDSG
-82 RGGYADNQAVRD
+82 RGGYADPQYNQQLN
-94 AAGRIL
+94 IW
-100 GYTKYIGNDHS
+100 TKGIGNSHS

-136 YRTMLSAEQQAYN
+136 YRSMLSAEEQAYN

-164 AGNMKNL
+164 ATNMKAL
-171 RTESVDRLQAH
+171 RQESVDRLQAH

-207 ANAKQDLITASNE
+207 ANAQQNYITASNQ

-232 GTPLNTTLT
+232 GTPLGTTLL
-241 LKDTLQYVPYD
+241 LKDRLQYEPYE
-252 NDMAYCLAYSEEHRP
+252 NDMAYCLAYSEQHRP
-267 ELKQAEYGVDA
+267 ELKQAEYAVDS

-291 PKIYA
+291 PKVYA
-296 NASNNWGGDGSNWPG
+296 NASNNWGGNGSDWPG
-311 DDNENWSVGVT
+311 DDDENWSVGVT
-322 ASMNIFD
+322 ASMNVFD

-339 AQEALVQAKET
+339 AQENLAKAKES
-350 QRQVKDAVEL
+350 QRQIKDNVEL
-360 EVRTDYLN
+360 EVRTDYLS

-408 DAQEALTQA
+408 DAQEALTQD

-449 TFPEPVEDTDVSADT
+449 TFPEPVEDTAAQAADAQSAGT
-464 EDAAAETVPD
+464 DAAAQTENA
-474 EEMADADV
+474 ADDSA
-482 QQGAEEAA
+482 QAPA
-490 NDSENADAEAAENA
+490 NTADAEQPAAENA
-504 APAEQ
+504 ASTAAENGNT
-509 QSEAVPA
+509 
-516 EEAAVDAQAAAE
+516 AAAEQTAE

>member
-1 MMFSYKKAKN
+1 MFSYKKAKN

-46 NPDIKIAESQRKEAK
+46 NPSVKIAEYNRKAAK
-61 ADYSAAKSA
+61 ADYSAAKGA
-70 RGISISLNHSTG
+70 RGISISLSHESG
-82 RGGYADNQAVRD
+82 RGGYADNHILRD
-94 AAGRIL
+94 AAGIIL
-100 GYTKYIGNDHS
+100 SNDKQIGNTHS

-136 YRTMLSAEQQAYN
+136 YRSMLSAEEQAYN

-164 AGNMKNL
+164 ATNMKAL
-171 RTESVDRLQAH
+171 RQESVDRLQAH

-207 ANAKQDLITASNE
+207 ANAQQNYITASNE

-232 GTPLNTTLT
+232 GTPLGTTLL
-241 LKDTLQYVPYD
+241 LKDRLQYEPYE
-252 NDMAYCLAYSEEHRP
+252 NDMAYCLAYSEQHRP
-267 ELKQAEYGVDA
+267 ELKQAEYAIDS

-291 PKIYA
+291 PKVYA
-296 NASNNWGGDGSNWPG
+296 NASNNWGGNGSDWPG
-311 DDNENWSVGVT
+311 DDDENWSVGVT
-322 ASMNIFD
+322 ASMNVFD

-339 AQEALVQAKET
+339 AQENLAKAKES
-350 QRQVKDAVEL
+350 QRQIKDNVEL

-368 MREAEK
+368 LREAEK
-374 RITTA
+374 RITTT

-449 TFPEPVEDTDVSADT
+449 TFPEPVEDTAAQAADAQSAGT
-464 EDAAAETVPD
+464 DAAAQTEN
-474 EEMADADV
+474 
-482 QQGAEEAA
+482 AA
-490 NDSENADAEAAENA
+490 SDSAQANTADAEQPAAENA
-504 APAEQ
+504 ASTAAEN
-509 QSEAVPA
+509 VNT
-516 EEAAVDAQAAAE
+516 AAAEQTAE

>member
-1 MMFSYKKAKN
+1 MFSYKKAKN

-46 NPDIKIAESQRKEAK
+46 NPSVKIAESQRKEAK

-70 RGISISLNHSTG
+70 RGISISLNHDSS
-82 RGGYADNQAVRD
+82 RGGYADNQYDVVTGAF
-94 AAGRIL
+94 L
-100 GYTKYIGNDHS
+100 GKRIGNSHS

-136 YRTMLSAEQQAYN
+136 YRSMLSAEEQAYN

-164 AGNMKNL
+164 ATNMKAL
-171 RTESVDRLQAH
+171 RQESVDRLQAH

-207 ANAKQDLITASNE
+207 ANAQQNYITASNE

-232 GTPLNTTLT
+232 GTPLGTTLL
-241 LKDTLQYVPYD
+241 LKDRLQYEPYE
-252 NDMAYCLAYSEEHRP
+252 NDMAYCLAYSEQHRP
-267 ELKQAEYGVDA
+267 ELKQAEYAIDS

-291 PKIYA
+291 PKI
-296 NASNNWGGDGSNWPG
+296 NAVAGNYWGGTDESNWPG
-311 DDNENWSVGVT
+311 DDNDHWSVGVT

-339 AQEALVQAKET
+339 AQEALVQAKES
-350 QRQVKDAVEL
+350 QRQIKDNIEL
-360 EVRTDYLN
+360 EVRTDYLS

-449 TFPEPVEDTDVSADT
+449 TFPEPIEDT
-464 EDAAAETVPD
+464 AAQA
-474 EEMADADV
+474 ADAQSAGTDT
-482 QQGAEEAA
+482 AA
-490 NDSENADAEAAENA
+490 QTENAASDSAQAPANTADAEQPAAENA
-504 APAEQ
+504 ASTAAENGNT
-509 QSEAVPA
+509 
-516 EEAAVDAQAAAE
+516 AAAEQTAE

>member
-1 MMFSYKKAKN
+1 MFSYKKAKN

-33 LDLEE
+33 LDLDE

-70 RGISISLNHSTG
+70 RGISISLSHSTG
-82 RGGYADNQAVRD
+82 RGGYADPQYNQQLKIWSKGID
-94 AAGRIL
+94 
-100 GYTKYIGNDHS
+100 NSHS
-111 NSITASLPIFTG
+111 NSVTASLPLFTG

-136 YRTMLSAEQQAYN
+136 YRSMLSAEEQAYN

-164 AGNMKNL
+164 AGNMKAL
-171 RTESVDRLQAH
+171 RQESVDRLQAH

-207 ANAKQDLITASNE
+207 ANAKQDYITASNE

-232 GTPLNTTLT
+232 GTPLNTTLK
-241 LKDTLQYVPYD
+241 LKDSLQYVPYD
-252 NDMAYCLAYSEEHRP
+252 NDMAYCLAYSEQHRP

-296 NASNNWGGDGSNWPG
+296 NASDNWGGNGSNWPG
-311 DDNENWSVGVT
+311 DDDENWSVGVT
-322 ASMNIFD
+322 ASINVFD

-339 AQEALVQAKET
+339 AQEALVQAKES
-350 QRQVKDAVEL
+350 QRQIKDNVEL
-360 EVRTDYLN
+360 EVRTDYLS

-379 QVAVASAEEDY
+379 QVAVVSAEEDY

-449 TFPEPVEDTDVSADT
+449 TFPEPVEDTAAQAADAQSAGT
-464 EDAAAETVPD
+464 DAAAQTENA
-474 EEMADADV
+474 ADDSA
-482 QQGAEEAA
+482 QAPA
-490 NDSENADAEAAENA
+490 NTADAEQPAAENA
-504 APAEQ
+504 AGTAAEN
-509 QSEAVPA
+509 ENT
-516 EEAAVDAQAAAE
+516 AAAEQTAE

>member
-1 MMFSYKKAKN
+1 MFSYKKAKN
-11 VLALTAALSV
+11 VLALTAALTV

-33 LDLEE
+33 LDLDE

-46 NPDIKIAESQRKEAK
+46 NPNVKIAEYNRKAAK

-70 RGISISLNHSTG
+70 RGISISLNHQSG
-82 RGGYADNQAVRD
+82 RGGYADPHMSVLYDNQGNAIPR
-94 AAGRIL
+94 
-100 GYTKYIGNDHS
+100 YSKSIGNNHS
-111 NSITASLPIFTG
+111 NSITATLPIFTG

-136 YRTMLSAEQQAYN
+136 YRSMLSAEEQAYI
-149 EMKETATTGYFNMLN
+149 EMKETATNGYFTMLD
-164 AGNMKNL
+164 AGNMKTL
-171 RTESVDRLQAH
+171 CQESVDRLQAH

-207 ANAKQDLITASNE
+207 ANAKQDLISAENG

-232 GTPLNTTLT
+232 GTPLSTTLV

-291 PKIYA
+291 PKISA
-296 NASNNWGGDGSNWPG
+296 SASNSWASENWPG
-311 DDNENWSVGVT
+311 DDNEEWAVGVT

-339 AQEALVQAKET
+339 AQENLAKAKET

-360 EVRTDYLN
+360 EVRTDYLG

-374 RITTA
+374 RISTT
-379 QVAVASAEEDY
+379 QVAVAQAEEDY

-408 DAQEALTQA
+408 DAQVALTEA
-417 KTNYYQALYNYNTS
+417 KTNYVKALYDYNTS

-449 TFPEPVEDTDVSADT
+449 TFAEPVEDTAVT
-464 EDAAAETVPD
+464 
-474 EEMADADV
+474 
-482 QQGAEEAA
+482 
-490 NDSENADAEAAENA
+490 ADAEAAEN
-504 APAEQ
+504 
-509 QSEAVPA
+509 
-516 EEAAVDAQAAAE
+516 EAAATEQPAAEANTETAQEQAAE

>member
-1 MMFSYKKAKN
+1 MFSYKKAKN

-46 NPDIKIAESQRKEAK
+46 NPSVKIAEYNRKAAK
-61 ADYSAAKSA
+61 ADYSAAKGA
-70 RGISISLNHSTG
+70 RGISISLSHDSG
-82 RGGYADNQAVRD
+82 RGGYADYAMRSVN
-94 AAGRIL
+94 GGTEIW
-100 GYTKYIGNDHS
+100 TKGIGNSHS

-136 YRTMLSAEQQAYN
+136 YRSMLSAEEQAYN

-164 AGNMKNL
+164 ATNMKAL
-171 RTESVDRLQAH
+171 RQESVDRLQAH

-207 ANAKQDLITASNE
+207 ANAQQNYITASNE

-232 GTPLNTTLT
+232 GTPLGTTLL
-241 LKDTLQYVPYD
+241 LKDRLQYEPYE
-252 NDMAYCLAYSEEHRP
+252 NDMAYCLAYSEQHRP
-267 ELKQAEYGVDA
+267 ELKQAEYAIDST
-278 AEAALVVA
+278 EAALVVA

-291 PKIYA
+291 PKVYA
-296 NASNNWGGDGSNWPG
+296 NASNNWGGNGSDWPG
-311 DDNENWSVGVT
+311 DDDENWSVGVT
-322 ASMNIFD
+322 ASMNVFD

-339 AQEALVQAKET
+339 AQENLAKAKES
-350 QRQVKDAVEL
+350 QRQIKDNVEL

-368 MREAEK
+368 LREAEK
-374 RITTA
+374 RITTT

-449 TFPEPVEDTDVSADT
+449 TFPEPVEDTAAQAADAQSAGT
-464 EDAAAETVPD
+464 DAAAQT
-474 EEMADADV
+474 
-482 QQGAEEAA
+482 
-490 NDSENADAEAAENA
+490 ENADSDTAQAPANTADAEQPAAENVASTA
-504 APAEQ
+504 AENGNT
-509 QSEAVPA
+509 
-516 EEAAVDAQAAAE
+516 AAAEQTAE

>member
-1 MMFSYKKAKN
+1 MFSYKKAKN

-46 NPDIKIAESQRKEAK
+46 NPSVKIAEYNRKAAK
-61 ADYSAAKSA
+61 ADYSAAKGA
-70 RGISISLNHSTG
+70 RGISISLSHDSG
-82 RGGYADNQAVRD
+82 RGGYADYAMRSVN
-94 AAGRIL
+94 GGTKIL
-100 GYTKYIGNDHS
+100 TKGIGNSHS

-136 YRTMLSAEQQAYN
+136 YRSMLSAEEQAYN

-164 AGNMKNL
+164 ATNMKAL
-171 RTESVDRLQAH
+171 RQESVDRLQAH

-207 ANAKQDLITASNE
+207 ANAQQNYITASNE

-232 GTPLNTTLT
+232 GTPLGTTLL
-241 LKDTLQYVPYD
+241 LKDRLQYEPYE
-252 NDMAYCLAYSEEHRP
+252 NDMAYCLAYSEQHRP
-267 ELKQAEYGVDA
+267 ELKQAEYAIDS

-291 PKIYA
+291 PKVYA
-296 NASNNWGGDGSNWPG
+296 NASNNWGGNGSDWPG
-311 DDNENWSVGVT
+311 DDDENWSVGVT
-322 ASMNIFD
+322 ASMNVFD
-329 SGVTWSKIHA
+329 SGVTWSRIHA
-339 AQEALVQAKET
+339 AQENLAKAKES
-350 QRQVKDAVEL
+350 QRQIKDNVEL
-360 EVRTDYLN
+360 EVRTDYLS

-449 TFPEPVEDTDVSADT
+449 TFPEPVEDTAAQAADAQSAGT
-464 EDAAAETVPD
+464 DAAAQTENA
-474 EEMADADV
+474 ADGSA
-482 QQGAEEAA
+482 QAPA
-490 NDSENADAEAAENA
+490 NTADAEQPAAENA
-504 APAEQ
+504 ASTAAENGNT
-509 QSEAVPA
+509 
-516 EEAAVDAQAAAE
+516 AAAEQTAE

>member
-1 MMFSYKKAKN
+1 MFSYKKAKN

-46 NPDIKIAESQRKEAK
+46 NPSVKIAEYNRKAAK
-61 ADYSAAKSA
+61 ADYSAAKGA
-70 RGISISLNHSTG
+70 RGISISLSHESG
-82 RGGYADNQAVRD
+82 RGGYADNHILRD

-100 GYTKYIGNDHS
+100 SNDKQIGNTHS

-136 YRTMLSAEQQAYN
+136 YRSMLSAEEQAYN

-164 AGNMKNL
+164 ATNMKAL
-171 RTESVDRLQAH
+171 RQESVDRLQAH

-207 ANAKQDLITASNE
+207 ANAQQNYITASNE

-232 GTPLNTTLT
+232 GTPLGTTLL
-241 LKDTLQYVPYD
+241 LKDRLQYEPYE
-252 NDMAYCLAYSEEHRP
+252 NDMAYCLAYSEQHRP
-267 ELKQAEYGVDA
+267 ELKQAEYAIDS

-291 PKIYA
+291 PKVYA
-296 NASNNWGGDGSNWPG
+296 NASNNWGGNGSDWPG
-311 DDNENWSVGVT
+311 DDDENWSVGVT
-322 ASMNIFD
+322 ASMNVFD

-339 AQEALVQAKET
+339 AQENLAKAKES
-350 QRQVKDAVEL
+350 QRQIKDNVEL

-368 MREAEK
+368 LREAEK
-374 RITTA
+374 RITTT

-449 TFPEPVEDTDVSADT
+449 TFPEPVEDT
-464 EDAAAETVPD
+464 AAQA
-474 EEMADADV
+474 ADAQSAGTDT
-482 QQGAEEAA
+482 AA
-490 NDSENADAEAAENA
+490 QTENAASDSAQANTADAEQPAAENA
-504 APAEQ
+504 ASTAAEN
-509 QSEAVPA
+509 VNT
-516 EEAAVDAQAAAE
+516 AAAEQTAE

>member
-1 MMFSYKKAKN
+1 MFSYKKAKN

-33 LDLEE
+33 LDLDE

-70 RGISISLNHSTG
+70 RGISISLSHSTG
-82 RGGYADNQAVRD
+82 RGGYADPQYNQQLKIWSKGID
-94 AAGRIL
+94 
-100 GYTKYIGNDHS
+100 NSHS
-111 NSITASLPIFTG
+111 NSVTASLPLFTG

-136 YRTMLSAEQQAYN
+136 YRSMLSAEEQAYN

-164 AGNMKNL
+164 AGNMKAL
-171 RTESVDRLQAH
+171 RQESVDRLQAH

-207 ANAKQDLITASNE
+207 ANAKQDYITASNE

-232 GTPLNTTLT
+232 GTPLNTTLK
-241 LKDTLQYVPYD
+241 LKDSLQYVPYD
-252 NDMAYCLAYSEEHRP
+252 NDMAYCLAYSEQHRP

-296 NASNNWGGDGSNWPG
+296 NASDNWGGNGSNWPG
-311 DDNENWSVGVT
+311 DDDENWSVGVT
-322 ASMNIFD
+322 ASINVFD

-339 AQEALVQAKET
+339 AQEALVQAKES
-350 QRQVKDAVEL
+350 QRQIKDAVEL
-360 EVRTDYLN
+360 EVRTDYLS

-449 TFPEPVEDTDVSADT
+449 TFPEPVEDTAAQSADAQSAGT
-464 EDAAAETVPD
+464 DAAAQT
-474 EEMADADV
+474 
-482 QQGAEEAA
+482 
-490 NDSENADAEAAENA
+490 ENAADDSAQAPANTADDEQPAAENA
-504 APAEQ
+504 ASTAAENGNT
-509 QSEAVPA
+509 
-516 EEAAVDAQAAAE
+516 AAAEQTAE

>member
-1 MMFSYKKAKN
+1 MFSYKKAKN

-46 NPDIKIAESQRKEAK
+46 NPSVKIAEYNRKAAK
-61 ADYSAAKSA
+61 ADYSAAKGA
-70 RGISISLNHSTG
+70 RGISISLSHSTG
-82 RGGYADNQAVRD
+82 RNGYADYAMRSVN
-94 AAGRIL
+94 GGTEIW
-100 GYTKYIGNDHS
+100 TKGIGNSHS
-111 NSITASLPIFTG
+111 NSISASLPIFTG

-136 YRTMLSAEQQAYN
+136 YRSMLSAEEQAYN

-164 AGNMKNL
+164 ATNMKAL
-171 RTESVDRLQAH
+171 RQESVDRLQAH

-207 ANAKQDLITASNE
+207 ANAQQNYITASNQ

-232 GTPLNTTLT
+232 GTPLGTTLL
-241 LKDTLQYVPYD
+241 LKDRLQYEPYE
-252 NDMAYCLAYSEEHRP
+252 NDMAYCLAYSEQHRP
-267 ELKQAEYGVDA
+267 ELKQAEYAVDS

-291 PKIYA
+291 PKVYA
-296 NASNNWGGDGSNWPG
+296 NASNNWGGNGSDWPG
-311 DDNENWSVGVT
+311 DDDENWSVGVT

-339 AQEALVQAKET
+339 AQENLAKAKES
-350 QRQVKDAVEL
+350 QRQIKDNVEL

-368 MREAEK
+368 LREAEK
-374 RITTA
+374 RITTT

-449 TFPEPVEDTDVSADT
+449 TFSEPVEDT
-464 EDAAAETVPD
+464 AAQA
-474 EEMADADV
+474 ADV
-482 QQGAEEAA
+482 QSAGTDTAA
-490 NDSENADAEAAENA
+490 QTENAADDSAQAQANTADAEQPAAENA
-504 APAEQ
+504 ASTAAENGNT
-509 QSEAVPA
+509 
-516 EEAAVDAQAAAE
+516 AAAEQTAE

>member
-1 MMFSYKKAKN
+1 MLSYKKAGK
-11 VLALTAALSV
+11 VLALTAALGM

-33 LDLEE
+33 LDLDE

-46 NPDIKIAESQRKEAK
+46 NPSVKIAESQRKEAK
-61 ADYSAAKSA
+61 ADYSAAKGA
-70 RGISISLNHSTG
+70 RGISISLNHDTS
-82 RGGYADNQAVRD
+82 RGGYADYAWRNV
-94 AAGRIL
+94 GG
-100 GYTKYIGNDHS
+100 GYEWTKGIGNSHS

-136 YRTMLSAEQQAYN
+136 YRSMLSAEEQAYN
-149 EMKETATTGYFNMLN
+149 EMKETATTGYFSLLD
-164 AGNMKNL
+164 AGNMKSL
-171 RTESVDRLQAH
+171 RQESVDRLQAH
-182 LDNVIAQYNVGIV
+182 LDNVVAQYNVGIV

-207 ANAKQDLITASNE
+207 ANAQQDYILAANQ

-232 GTPLNTTLT
+232 GTPLDTTLI
-241 LKDTLQYVPYD
+241 LKDSLQYEPYD
-252 NDMAYCLAYSEEHRP
+252 NDMAYCLAYSEQHRP
-267 ELKQAEYGVDA
+267 ELKQAEYAVDA

-291 PKIYA
+291 PKVYA
-296 NASNNWGGDGSNWPG
+296 NASNSWGGNGSNWPG
-311 DDNENWSVGVT
+311 DDDENWAVGVT

-329 SGVTWSKIHA
+329 SGVTWSRIHS
-339 AQEALVQAKET
+339 AQEALVQAKES
-350 QRQVKDAVEL
+350 QRQIKDAVEL

-368 MREAEK
+368 LREAEK
-374 RITTA
+374 RITTT

-431 KAALNTSMG
+431 KAQLNTSMG

-449 TFPEPVEDTDVSADT
+449 TFAEPTETAVTDEAAGT
-464 EDAAAETVPD
+464 EAADAAGTAAEAETANG
-474 EEMADADV
+474 E
-482 QQGAEEAA
+482 AEQP
-490 NDSENADAEAAENA
+490 AAENA
-504 APAEQ
+504 AAADANAET
-509 QSEAVPA
+509 
-516 EEAAVDAQAAAE
+516 AAESTAE

>member
-1 MMFSYKKAKN
+1 MFGYKKAKN
-11 VLALTAALSV
+11 VLVLTAALSV
-21 LCSQSVFAATLE
+21 LCSQPVFAATLE
-33 LDLEE
+33 LDLDE

-70 RGISISLNHSTG
+70 RGISISLNHDSG
-82 RGGYADNQAVRD
+82 RGGYADNRRYVITD
-94 AAGRIL
+94 NMGRQIPR
-100 GYTKYIGNDHS
+100 YDKSIGNSHS
-111 NSITASLPIFTG
+111 NSITASLPLFTG

-136 YRTMLSAEQQAYN
+136 YRSMLSAEEQAYN

-164 AGNMKNL
+164 AGNMKAL
-171 RTESVDRLQAH
+171 RQESVDRLQAH
-182 LDNVIAQYNVGIV
+182 LDNVVAQYNVGIV

-207 ANAKQDLITASNE
+207 ANAKQDYITASNE

-232 GTPLNTTLT
+232 GTPLNTTLK
-241 LKDTLQYVPYD
+241 LKDSLQYVPYD
-252 NDMAYCLAYSEEHRP
+252 NDMAYCLAYSEQHRP

-296 NASNNWGGDGSNWPG
+296 NASDNWGGNGSNWPG
-311 DDNENWSVGVT
+311 DDDENWSVGVT
-322 ASMNIFD
+322 ASINVFD

-339 AQEALVQAKET
+339 AQEALVQAKES
-350 QRQVKDAVEL
+350 QRQIKDNVEL
-360 EVRTDYLN
+360 EVRTDYLS

-449 TFPEPVEDTDVSADT
+449 TFPEPVEDTAAQAADAQSAGT
-464 EDAAAETVPD
+464 DAAVQTENA
-474 EEMADADV
+474 ADDSA
-482 QQGAEEAA
+482 QAPA
-490 NDSENADAEAAENA
+490 NTADAEQPAAENA
-504 APAEQ
+504 ASTSTAAENGNT
-509 QSEAVPA
+509 
-516 EEAAVDAQAAAE
+516 AAAEQTAE

>member
-1 MMFSYKKAKN
+1 MFSYKKAKN
-11 VLALTAALSV
+11 VLALTAALTA

-33 LDLEE
+33 LDLDE

-46 NPDIKIAESQRKEAK
+46 NPNVKIAEYNRKAAK
-61 ADYSAAKSA
+61 ADYSAAKGA
-70 RGISISLNHSTG
+70 RGISISLSHSTG
-82 RGGYADNQAVRD
+82 RNGYADNRLNPIYNN
-94 AAGRIL
+94 AGELI
-100 GYTKYIGNDHS
+100 GTSYNKSIGNSHS

-136 YRTMLSAEQQAYN
+136 YRSMLSAEEQAYN

-164 AGNMKNL
+164 ATNMKAL
-171 RTESVDRLQAH
+171 RQESVDRLQAH

-207 ANAKQDLITASNE
+207 ANAQQNYITASNE

-232 GTPLNTTLT
+232 GTPLGTTLL
-241 LKDTLQYVPYD
+241 LKDRLQYEPYE
-252 NDMAYCLAYSEEHRP
+252 NDMAYCLAYSEQHRP
-267 ELKQAEYGVDA
+267 ELKQAEYAIDS

-291 PKIYA
+291 PKVYA
-296 NASNNWGGDGSNWPG
+296 NASNNWGGNGSDWPG
-311 DDNENWSVGVT
+311 DDDENWSVGVT
-322 ASMNIFD
+322 ASMNVFD

-339 AQEALVQAKET
+339 AQENLAKAKES
-350 QRQVKDAVEL
+350 QRQIKDNVEL

-368 MREAEK
+368 LREAEK
-374 RITTA
+374 RITTT

-449 TFPEPVEDTDVSADT
+449 TFPEPVEDTAAQAADAQSAGT
-464 EDAAAETVPD
+464 DAAAQTENT
-474 EEMADADV
+474 ADGSA
-482 QQGAEEAA
+482 QTPA
-490 NDSENADAEAAENA
+490 NTADAEQPAAENA
-504 APAEQ
+504 ASTAAEN
-509 QSEAVPA
+509 VNT
-516 EEAAVDAQAAAE
+516 AAAEQTAE

>member
-1 MMFSYKKAKN
+1 MFSYKKAKN

-46 NPDIKIAESQRKEAK
+46 NPSVKIAEYNRKAAK
-61 ADYSAAKSA
+61 ADYSAAKGA
-70 RGISISLNHSTG
+70 RGISISLSHDSG
-82 RGGYADNQAVRD
+82 RGGYADYAMRSVN
-94 AAGRIL
+94 GGTEIL
-100 GYTKYIGNDHS
+100 TKGIGNSHS

-136 YRTMLSAEQQAYN
+136 YRSMLSAEEQAYN

-164 AGNMKNL
+164 ATNMKAL
-171 RTESVDRLQAH
+171 RQESVDRLQAH

-207 ANAKQDLITASNE
+207 ANAQQNYITASNE

-232 GTPLNTTLT
+232 GTPLGTTLL
-241 LKDTLQYVPYD
+241 LKDRLQYEPYE
-252 NDMAYCLAYSEEHRP
+252 NDMAYCLAYSEQHRP
-267 ELKQAEYGVDA
+267 ELKQAEYAIDS

-291 PKIYA
+291 PKVYA
-296 NASNNWGGDGSNWPG
+296 NASNNWGGNGSDWPG
-311 DDNENWSVGVT
+311 DDDENWSVGVT
-322 ASMNIFD
+322 ASMNVFD

-339 AQEALVQAKET
+339 AQENLAKAKES
-350 QRQVKDAVEL
+350 QRQIKDNVEL

-368 MREAEK
+368 LREAEK
-374 RITTA
+374 RITTT

-449 TFPEPVEDTDVSADT
+449 TFPEPVEDTAAQAADAQSAGT
-464 EDAAAETVPD
+464 DAAAQTENA
-474 EEMADADV
+474 ADGSA
-482 QQGAEEAA
+482 QAPA
-490 NDSENADAEAAENA
+490 NTADAEQPAAENA
-504 APAEQ
+504 ARTAAENGNT
-509 QSEAVPA
+509 
-516 EEAAVDAQAAAE
+516 AAAEQTAE

>member
-1 MMFSYKKAKN
+1 MFSYKKAKN

-46 NPDIKIAESQRKEAK
+46 NPSVKIAEYNRKAAK
-61 ADYSAAKSA
+61 ADYSAAKGA
-70 RGISISLNHSTG
+70 RGISISLSHDSG
-82 RGGYADNQAVRD
+82 RGGYADPQYNQQLS
-94 AAGRIL
+94 IW
-100 GYTKYIGNDHS
+100 TKGIGNSHS

-136 YRTMLSAEQQAYN
+136 YRSMLSAEEQAYN

-164 AGNMKNL
+164 ATNMKAL
-171 RTESVDRLQAH
+171 RQESVDRLQAH

-207 ANAKQDLITASNE
+207 ANAQQNYITASNE

-232 GTPLNTTLT
+232 GTPLGTTLL
-241 LKDTLQYVPYD
+241 LKDRLQYEPYE
-252 NDMAYCLAYSEEHRP
+252 NDMAYCLAYSEQHRP
-267 ELKQAEYGVDA
+267 ELKQAEYAIDS

-291 PKIYA
+291 PKVYA
-296 NASNNWGGDGSNWPG
+296 NASNNWGGNGSDWPG
-311 DDNENWSVGVT
+311 DDDENWSVGVT
-322 ASMNIFD
+322 ASMNVFD

-339 AQEALVQAKET
+339 AQENLAKAKES
-350 QRQVKDAVEL
+350 QRQIKDNVEL

-368 MREAEK
+368 LREAEK
-374 RITTA
+374 RITTT

-449 TFPEPVEDTDVSADT
+449 TFPEPVEDTAAQAADAQSAGT
-464 EDAAAETVPD
+464 DAAAQTENA
-474 EEMADADV
+474 ADDSA
-482 QQGAEEAA
+482 QAPA
-490 NDSENADAEAAENA
+490 NTADAEQPAAENA
-504 APAEQ
+504 AGTAAENGNT
-509 QSEAVPA
+509 
-516 EEAAVDAQAAAE
+516 AAAEQTAE

>member
-1 MMFSYKKAKN
+1 MFSYKKAKN

-46 NPDIKIAESQRKEAK
+46 NPSVKIAEYNRKAAK
-61 ADYSAAKSA
+61 ADYSAAKGA
-70 RGISISLNHSTG
+70 RGISISLSHSTG
-82 RGGYADNQAVRD
+82 RNGYADNRLNPIYNN
-94 AAGRIL
+94 AGELI
-100 GYTKYIGNDHS
+100 GTSYNKSIGNSHS

-136 YRTMLSAEQQAYN
+136 YRSMLSAEEQAYN

-164 AGNMKNL
+164 ATNMKAL
-171 RTESVDRLQAH
+171 RQESVDRLQAH

-207 ANAKQDLITASNE
+207 ANAQQNYITASNE

-232 GTPLNTTLT
+232 GTPLGTTLL
-241 LKDTLQYVPYD
+241 LKDRLQYEPYE
-252 NDMAYCLAYSEEHRP
+252 NDMAYCLAYSEQHRP
-267 ELKQAEYGVDA
+267 ELRQAEYGVDA

-291 PKIYA
+291 PKVYA
-296 NASNNWGGDGSNWPG
+296 NASNNWGGNGSDWPG
-311 DDNENWSVGVT
+311 DDDENWSVGVT
-322 ASMNIFD
+322 ASMNVFD

-339 AQEALVQAKET
+339 AQENLAKAKES
-350 QRQVKDAVEL
+350 QRQIKDNVEL

-368 MREAEK
+368 LREAEK
-374 RITTA
+374 RITTT

-449 TFPEPVEDTDVSADT
+449 TFPEPVEDT
-464 EDAAAETVPD
+464 AAQA
-474 EEMADADV
+474 ADV
-482 QQGAEEAA
+482 QSAGTDTAA
-490 NDSENADAEAAENA
+490 QTENAADDSAQAQANTADAEQPAAENA
-504 APAEQ
+504 ASTAAENGNT
-509 QSEAVPA
+509 
-516 EEAAVDAQAAAE
+516 AAAEQTAE